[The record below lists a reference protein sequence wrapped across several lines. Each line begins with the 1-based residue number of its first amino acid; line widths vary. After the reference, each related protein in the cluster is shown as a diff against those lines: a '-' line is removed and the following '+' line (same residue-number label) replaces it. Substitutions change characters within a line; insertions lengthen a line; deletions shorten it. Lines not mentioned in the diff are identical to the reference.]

1 MLLRC
6 RKCNNTYDVSGK
18 QPGETFKSQCGDILV
33 VPQRGEHAP
42 ALVAGYVERYAKE
55 SGVALQKN
63 GEVWF
68 AKFGSAQVTL
78 QMLTGDEI
86 RISSPFLNL
95 PKKGTQLA
103 LRRILELNF
112 SATGAARFAL
122 EGGQLFVVWSRGIE
136 GLDYE
141 EFVEG
146 LRCVSRT
153 SDDFDD
159 VLRKEW
165 GMASAEQAQDTEE
178 YVLPAELLEEE
189 KA

>member
-42 ALVAGYVERYAKE
+42 ALVAEYADRYAKD
-55 SGVALQKN
+55 SGVALAKN
-63 GEVWF
+63 GDVWF
-68 AKFGSAQVTL
+68 GKIGSAQ
-78 QMLTGDEI
+78 LTIQVLPGEEI
-86 RISSPFLNL
+86 RMSSPFLNL
-95 PKKGTQLA
+95 PKKGAQLA
-103 LRRILELNF
+103 LRRVLELNL
-112 SATGAARFAL
+112 SATGSARFAL
-122 EGGQLFVVWSRGIE
+122 DGGELFVVWSRGLE

-146 LRCVSRT
+146 VRCVSRT

-165 GMASAEQAQDTEE
+165 GMEAAGGDTEE
-178 YVLPAELLEEE
+178 YVLPADLLEQETKE
-189 KA
+189 

>member
-6 RKCNNTYDVSGK
+6 AKCNNTYDVSGK

-42 ALVAGYVERYAKE
+42 ALVAEYAARYTKE
-55 SGVALQKN
+55 SGVALTKN
-63 GEVWF
+63 GDVWF
-68 AKFGSAQVTL
+68 AKLGSAQVTI
-78 QMLTGDEI
+78 QMQAGEEI
-86 RISSPFLNL
+86 RVSSPFLNL

-103 LRRILELNF
+103 LRRILELNM
-112 SATGAARFAL
+112 SGTGGARFAL
-122 EGGQLFVVWSRGIE
+122 DGGQLFVVWSRGLE

-146 LRCVSRT
+146 IRCVSRT

-165 GMASAEQAQDTEE
+165 GMGAVENDTEE

-189 KA
+189 TK